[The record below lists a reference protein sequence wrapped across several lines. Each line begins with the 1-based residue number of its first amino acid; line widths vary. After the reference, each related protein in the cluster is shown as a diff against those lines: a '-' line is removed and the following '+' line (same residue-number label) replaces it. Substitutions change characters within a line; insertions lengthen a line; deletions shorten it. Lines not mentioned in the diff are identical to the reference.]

1 MAQTFKDFITEC
13 EIYPYS
19 QEHFEL
25 MKECSELALT
35 EMFIEN
41 QEFMTEHAALTEGVT
56 LTEGYLQESVDES
69 TMDIMMEKFQVKK
82 NSLMDKIMTGLKKII
97 DVFRNFFR
105 KIGNKFDG
113 VTASGQEVRNKLA
126 NATITDDDIAS
137 LKEIVAGVKSRD
149 GAKFPVAAKQ
159 PYLSNIKLGKYTSTD
174 PEIVK
179 LKNDL
184 AVALS
189 DKTVVAQVTTNEG
202 GDGLNKNAI
211 GALPPEAIKDAAWRL
226 AVGDKSMIL
235 GVLTSLAKA
244 WKDAHLKGMY
254 IKVNTKEI
262 DKVAEDLQKLSD
274 KISEMGREKDQQ
286 AKAGIALAA
295 GAIGAAAKA
304 VGKDIG
310 DVDSEYFDSINQV
323 YTAITTSIGQTM
335 KIYTS
340 LNAYRIG
347 VTAGLESFLKNKKKS
362 EE

>member
-13 EIYPYS
+13 ELYPHS

-69 TMDIMMEKFQVKK
+69 TMDVMLEKFQVKK
-82 NSLMDKIMTGLKKII
+82 NGLMDKIMTGLKKII

-113 VTASGQEVRNKLA
+113 VTATGQEVRNKLA
-126 NATITDDDIAS
+126 SATITDDDISS

-159 PYLSNIKLGKYTSTD
+159 PYLSKIKLGKYTSTD
-174 PEIVK
+174 PEVVK

-184 AVALS
+184 AAALS
-189 DKTVVAQVTTNEG
+189 DQVVVAQVTTSEG
-202 GDGLNKNAI
+202 GGGLNKDAI
-211 GALPPEAIKDAAWRL
+211 GALPPDAIKDAAWRL
-226 AVGDKSMIL
+226 AVGDKSMIV
-235 GVLTSLAKA
+235 GVLTSLASA

-262 DKVAEDLQKLSD
+262 DKIAEDLQKISD
-274 KISEMGREKDQQ
+274 KISEMGRQHSQQ
-286 AKAGIALAA
+286 GKAGAVLAA
-295 GAIGAAAKA
+295 GVINAVAKE
-304 VGKDIG
+304 KI
-310 DVDSEYFDSINQV
+310 VDPDSDYMDTINQV

-340 LNAYRIG
+340 LNSYRNG
-347 VTAGLESFLKNKKKS
+347 VIAGLESFLKNKKNS